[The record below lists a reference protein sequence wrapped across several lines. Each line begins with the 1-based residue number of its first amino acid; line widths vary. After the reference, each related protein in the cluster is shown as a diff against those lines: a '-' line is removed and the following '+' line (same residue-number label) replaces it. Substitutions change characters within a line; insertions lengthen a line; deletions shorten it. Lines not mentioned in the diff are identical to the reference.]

1 MNQALLKLVVEATS
15 FKPLAGRIRAIW
27 AVVKE
32 FAPYAAIELVLPGG
46 TVLAILYWLFRRRRV
61 GSGSAVQPG
70 SIPRLIKRIAT
81 SEHLASVG
89 EWPLPGGFRPVGAFM
104 MGHHPSAC
112 SAAAFQPTIV
122 QGPFRVVSST
132 HRAVPGVRLSTRRA
146 PLTDTRPAVAQPE
159 TRCAQ

>member
-61 GSGSAVQPG
+61 GAGSAAQ
-70 SIPRLIKRIAT
+70 LDRI
-81 SEHLASVG
+81 LG
-89 EWPLPGGFRPVGAFM
+89 
-104 MGHHPSAC
+104 
-112 SAAAFQPTIV
+112 
-122 QGPFRVVSST
+122 
-132 HRAVPGVRLSTRRA
+132 
-146 PLTDTRPAVAQPE
+146 
-159 TRCAQ
+159 

>member
-15 FKPLAGRIRAIW
+15 FKSLAGRIRAIW

-46 TVLAILYWLFRRRRV
+46 TVLAILNWLSRRRRV
-61 GSGSAVQPG
+61 ASGSVAHLG

-89 EWPLPGGFRPVGAFM
+89 EWPLAGRSRPVSAFM

-112 SAAAFQPTIV
+112 SAAAFQPTIA
-122 QGPFRVVSST
+122 QGPFRVVSSI
-132 HRAVPGVRLSTRRA
+132 HRDVPAARLSTRRA
-146 PLTDTRPAVAQPE
+146 PLTGTRPAVAQPE